1 MISRVTVIGAG
12 TMGAGIA
19 EVAALS
25 GFDTVLFD
33 VFPEGLAKGMDR
45 IQKSWA
51 KGVEK
56 GKVKAEEAEAAKT
69 RLRAE
74 ADLEKAVGG
83 GDLVIEAVPEK
94 LELKKDLYL
103 KLKPL
108 LKKEAILGT
117 NTSSISITELSKTSP
132 NPSRFLGL
140 HFFNPPAILKLLEI
154 VTHAGLDADVLKACR
169 EAADRLGRSSIIVK
183 DSPGFA
189 TSRLAVAVAME
200 AIRMLEEGVAS
211 AADIDTA
218 MEVGY
223 RWPMG
228 PLKLT
233 DHIGLDVRLD
243 ITTYL
248 HGALKSDVFKPPE
261 LMKKMVREGKLG
273 VKSGEGFYKHMKA

>member
-1 MISRVTVIGAG
+1 MISKVAVIGAG

-25 GFDTVLFD
+25 GFETVLFD
-33 VFPEGLAKGMDR
+33 VLPEGLAKGMDR
-45 IQKSWA
+45 IGKSWA

-56 GKVKAEEAEAAKT
+56 GKVSAEDVAKAKAF
-69 RLRAE
+69 LRSE
-74 ADLEKAVGG
+74 TDLGKAVGTA
-83 GDLVIEAVPEK
+83 DLVIEAVPEK
-94 LELKKDLYL
+94 LDLKKSLYTQ
-103 KLKPL
+103 LKPL

-117 NTSSISITELSKTSP
+117 NTSSISITELAKASP
-132 NPSRFLGL
+132 NPARFLGL

-154 VTHAGLDADVLKACR
+154 VTHAGLDEAVLKACR
-169 EAADRLGRSSIIVK
+169 AAADTLGRSSIIVK

-261 LMKKMVREGKLG
+261 LMKKLVKEGKLG
-273 VKSGEGFYKHMKA
+273 VKSGEGFYKHPKS